1 MGLRAIGR
9 SAKMYLVDVEGSSK
23 YGLIGNLLQML
34 KPSLSAKS
42 IDLEEICKVLAV
54 LAKRLQE
61 LVLDNGRVKLICM
74 LK

>member
-1 MGLRAIGR
+1 
-9 SAKMYLVDVEGSSK
+9 MYLVDVEGSSK

-34 KPSLSAKS
+34 EPSLSAKS